1 MRTLWEM
8 LQTAFSSTLFR
19 KDGVQPARSAS
30 CPPVPAQMERLAD
43 VLLNFSCTHLI
54 VGWPVQLCVK
64 YHADI
69 NAQDEDNGGTPLMYA
84 IHNAHDAIVESL
96 LQLGADME
104 HEEQQGYTP
113 LMVACLS
120 DNATACEMLLKN
132 KAALDNTDS
141 KGRTA
146 LSMACRCLPPV
157 Y

>member
-1 MRTLWEM
+1 M
-8 LQTAFSSTLFR
+8 
-19 KDGVQPARSAS
+19 
-30 CPPVPAQMERLAD
+30 
-43 VLLNFSCTHLI
+43 
-54 VGWPVQLCVK
+54 K

-146 LSMACRCLPPV
+146 LSMACRCVLTATSWMASVNMFRAGMLPWDEWSV
-157 Y
+157 IYFSTGIIK

>member
-1 MRTLWEM
+1 M
-8 LQTAFSSTLFR
+8 
-19 KDGVQPARSAS
+19 
-30 CPPVPAQMERLAD
+30 
-43 VLLNFSCTHLI
+43 
-54 VGWPVQLCVK
+54 
-64 YHADI
+64 
-69 NAQDEDNGGTPLMYA
+69 MYA
-84 IHNAHDAIVESL
+84 IHNAHDVIVEAL

-146 LSMACRCLPPV
+146 LSMACRCDPIVSQMWCMPYVHRQPIERSAMPCSGTLAISNDFSGNATRPRTRCSCI
-157 Y
+157 

>member
-1 MRTLWEM
+1 MGCSGQGVFSLTL
-8 LQTAFSSTLFR
+8 TCSSERLTYSEPSAKSCFHF
-19 KDGVQPARSAS
+19 ASCCSAS
-30 CPPVPAQMERLAD
+30 
-43 VLLNFSCTHLI
+43 
-54 VGWPVQLCVK
+54 VQLCVK

-84 IHNAHDAIVESL
+84 IHNAHDAIVETL

-146 LSMACRCLPPV
+146 LSMACRYAPLDRV
-157 Y
+157 I

>member
-1 MRTLWEM
+1 M
-8 LQTAFSSTLFR
+8 
-19 KDGVQPARSAS
+19 
-30 CPPVPAQMERLAD
+30 
-43 VLLNFSCTHLI
+43 
-54 VGWPVQLCVK
+54 QLCVK

-84 IHNAHDAIVESL
+84 IHNAHDLIVETL

-132 KAALDNTDS
+132 KAMLDSTDS

-146 LSMACRCLPPV
+146 LSMACRCGLA
-157 Y
+157 